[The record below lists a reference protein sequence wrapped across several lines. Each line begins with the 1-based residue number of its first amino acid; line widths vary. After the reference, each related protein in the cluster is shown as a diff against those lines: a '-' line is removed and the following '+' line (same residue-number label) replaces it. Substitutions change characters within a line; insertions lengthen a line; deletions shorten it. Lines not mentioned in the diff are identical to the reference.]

1 MSWSKE
7 RSEEEQRFI
16 RRKCNKTPTLSNTA
30 EIEKN
35 IGRGKNTPLP
45 LSSHS

>member
-16 RRKCNKTPTLSNTA
+16 RRKCNKTPTLSLVPG
-30 EIEKN
+30 IVF
-35 IGRGKNTPLP
+35 PFQP
-45 LSSHS
+45 